1 MREFISKYRY
11 PFIFGCLGLFLG
23 ILIFTLG
30 IIKTVILTVLTICGF
45 SLGIYLE
52 SIGFFNKIN

>member
-11 PFIFGCLGLFLG
+11 PLIFGCLGLFLG

-30 IIKTVILTVLTICGF
+30 IIKTVILIILTICGF

-52 SIGFFNKIN
+52 